1 VSKKAR
7 QLARLEKKQAYQV
20 LDEAVI
26 EENFRR
32 NKLLKKRREE
42 NRSFLK
48 YDLGID
54 DKKNRKNSSD
64 SSTVSE
70 DIENATFGSDD

>member
-1 VSKKAR
+1 MSKKAR

>member
-1 VSKKAR
+1 MSKKAR

-20 LDEAVI
+20 LDEALI

-48 YDLGID
+48 YDLGIE

>member
-20 LDEAVI
+20 LDEALI

-48 YDLGID
+48 YDLGIE